1 MTTAMTGSV
10 LQIQGFS
17 VNDGEGIRTV
27 IFLAGCPLRCLWCS
41 NPETWTTAPKIAVY
55 GHKCVQCR
63 TCEQVCPEGLS
74 PPTLHANNK
83 TQHCTACGAC
93 VEVCPQGAL
102 GSLIQTMTVKDILE
116 QIERDAIFFRASGGG
131 VTFSGGEPTFQLPF
145 LRSLSQGLYDAG
157 ISLAIETCGYFDWER
172 ARDIFENMH
181 HVFLDMK
188 HMDERIHRDLTGV
201 SNEIILQNAQ
211 HIHDTGVSLTIRIPV
226 IPDINGTPENFS
238 ATADFLKTKLP
249 HASLELLPYH
259 DLGKE
264 KYEAIGL
271 QGHISNFIIPDEKF
285 MRKAESFFRENGI
298 PLQHFR

>member
-1 MTTAMTGSV
+1 MATAMTGSV

-55 GHKCVQCR
+55 SHKCVQCGA
-63 TCEQVCPEGLS
+63 CEHVCPEGLS
-74 PPTLHANNK
+74 PPNIHADNK
-83 TQHCTACGAC
+83 TQNCVACGAC

-102 GSLIQTMTVKDILE
+102 GSLIQTMSVRDILE

-157 ISLAIETCGYFDWER
+157 ISLAIETCGYFDWEG
-172 ARDIFENMH
+172 ARDIFEKMD
-181 HVFLDMK
+181 HVFLDIK
-188 HMDERIHRDLTGV
+188 HMDERIHQSLTGV
-201 SNEIILQNAQ
+201 SNEIIIQNAQ

-226 IPDINGTPENFS
+226 VPDINGTPENFA
-238 ATADFLKTKLP
+238 ATANFLKTKLP
-249 HASLELLPYH
+249 QASLELLPYH
-259 DLGKE
+259 DLGNE
-264 KYEAIGL
+264 KYRAIGL
-271 QGHISNFIIPDEKF
+271 QGHCSNFIIPDETF
-285 MRKAESFFRENGI
+285 MRKAESFFRESGI
-298 PLQHFR
+298 PLQHYT